1 MTTVCSSEFCCQY
14 ASGREQSETAFPV
27 YWSLNEMFITEPS
40 YKIPAETAGILC
52 VYCQMGSAS
61 FLSCW
66 YRATPVLL
74 ILRK

>member
-1 MTTVCSSEFCCQY
+1 MATACSSEFCCQY
-14 ASGREQSETAFPV
+14 ASEREQSETAFPV
-27 YWSLNEMFITEPS
+27 YWSLNEMFIIETS

-52 VYCQMGSAS
+52 VYCQMGSAN
-61 FLSCW
+61 FLSW